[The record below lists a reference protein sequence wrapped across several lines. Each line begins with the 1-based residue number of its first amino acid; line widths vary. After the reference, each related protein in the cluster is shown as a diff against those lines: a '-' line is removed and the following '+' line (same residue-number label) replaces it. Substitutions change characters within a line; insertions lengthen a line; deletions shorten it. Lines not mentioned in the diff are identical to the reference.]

1 MNSDKY
7 DLPYGIRSYCSGV
20 WNSSTQSFEK
30 GDDIQCCLDSCKKHL
45 NFCFDTCNKA
55 EQIKQ
60 QNCFEEC
67 QDLVEN
73 CESVCLEG
81 SSRKIGLSMLENKGI
96 NKGKKKGI
104 NIILFIV
111 IAIITLFFL
120 VLILSKLKK

>member
-20 WNSSTQSFEK
+20 WNSTTQSFEK
-30 GDDIQCCLDSCKKHL
+30 GDDVQCCLDSCKKHL
-45 NFCFDTCNKA
+45 NFCFNTCNKA

-60 QNCFEEC
+60 KNCFEEC

-81 SSRKIGLSMLENKGI
+81 SSRTMGTYSRQADRSKYKNKGI
-96 NKGKKKGI
+96 TK
-104 NIILFIV
+104 NI
-111 IAIITLFFL
+111 LFFL
-120 VLILSKLKK
+120 IAVIFVSILIYFLL